1 MRVAS
6 GLAALSFAVLG
17 CARPAGSAPCTVTL
31 VAGIA
36 DAADIQAY
44 LDDAADGSTLC
55 LSGEFVVDRS
65 LAAAGKTNFT
75 LTAAPEAAAVLE
87 FQGAG
92 DPAGLALADMTG
104 LTVARLQIRDTRGHG
119 LEVSD
124 SAGVSLRG
132 VDVAW
137 TAGPS
142 ADNGL
147 FGVRV
152 VASED
157 VMIEGCTVS
166 GAADAGI
173 FALDSR
179 RVVMRDNTATGNVTG
194 LQVENSERAHI
205 HGNTAT
211 GNALGV
217 FVVDLP
223 TAPSGIGEVLVEDN
237 ELTDNDGAN
246 FAPPGLLAAAI
257 PAGLGAL
264 VLATDTVEIT
274 GNTIEG
280 NPSAAALVVSFETV
294 ALLSPFEGAL
304 DPDYDGF
311 PETVDIHDNTIAGNG
326 QAPADIFVDVFFMD
340 QMPDLAWDGALDAGK
355 DNADGRLDLCI
366 RNNGD
371 ADFVNLDALGLGM
384 DKSTD
389 LAPHDCSHPPVAPVD
404 GPTV

>member
-6 GLAALSFAVLG
+6 GLVALSFAVVG
-17 CARPAGSAPCTVTL
+17 CAQPAGSDPCTVTL

-65 LAAAGKTNFT
+65 LAAAGKTNFV
-75 LTAAPEAAAVLE
+75 LTAAPEAEAVLE

-92 DPAGLALADMTG
+92 DPAGLALSDMTG
-104 LTVARLQIRDTRGHG
+104 LTVARLQIRGTRGHG

-124 SAGVSLRG
+124 SAGVTLRG
-132 VDVAW
+132 VDVSW
-137 TAGPS
+137 PGPS

-157 VMIEGCTVS
+157 VVIEGCSAS

-194 LQVENSERAHI
+194 LQVENTERAHL

-237 ELTDNDGAN
+237 DLYKNDGVN
-246 FAPPGLLAAAI
+246 FAPPDLLAAAI
-257 PAGLGAL
+257 PAGLGVL
-264 VLATDTVEIT
+264 VLATDTVEIA

-340 QMPDLAWDGALDAGK
+340 QMPDLAWDGAVDVDK
-355 DNADGRLDLCI
+355 DNADGRLNLCI

-404 GPTV
+404 APAM